1 MCGRPSVG
9 KLEQSRCNAGWCGH
23 VSDLLVRLI
32 APLAI
37 MPFARFGSRSQTRTR
52 GAWVFVGF
60 PDPAVQPACCIS
72 SYPPFPTSSGAVARP
87 VFCYTICGS
96 RYRSPLA
103 IIAQIMR
110 AFLLASATAA
120 TLAFRLASS
129 CTSQGRLAPFR
140 SA

>member
-23 VSDLLVRLI
+23 VSGLLVRLI
-32 APLAI
+32 APLAM

-72 SYPPFPTSSGAVARP
+72 SYPPFPTSSGAVART
-87 VFCYTICGS
+87 VSCYAICGS
-96 RYRSPLA
+96 R
-103 IIAQIMR
+103 
-110 AFLLASATAA
+110 
-120 TLAFRLASS
+120 
-129 CTSQGRLAPFR
+129 
-140 SA
+140 